1 MRTERTLD
9 RRTANEL
16 SSKRIRERCNY
27 FFLSPTFSLS
37 LFFLSFIV
45 SSRGSTRGD
54 HRQSGSICGVIS
66 PGTPNHNPR
75 ERNIPPRGGRRY
87 EEGEEEGK
95 KRRSAHAVRIHPYWI
110 LFKGDTK
117 NSFLSISREISP
129 VNTRDVDRI
138 CSTDRSTIRANST
151 NFVGV
156 DDARSLA

>member
-9 RRTANEL
+9 RRTANKL

-27 FFLSPTFSLS
+27 FFLSPTLSLS
-37 LFFLSFIV
+37 LFSPSSCLRVARREETTAKVVPFAESFRPGRLITILVKETFLLV
-45 SSRGSTRGD
+45 
-54 HRQSGSICGVIS
+54 
-66 PGTPNHNPR
+66 
-75 ERNIPPRGGRRY
+75 
-87 EEGEEEGK
+87 EEEDTRREKRKEK

-129 VNTRDVDRI
+129 VNTRDIDRI